1 MFSFLRL
8 FLLLLFFI
16 ASLFTVIKAP
26 AYYLWL
32 LAVLVSEYSLIFIAV
47 ILLIWL
53 SGFTGGKP
61 QWRINSPITALALL
75 LFALPIIKA
84 YSIGTHLQDDL
95 DKAFLLYRQTGNPAT
110 MRKPF
115 SVIKL
120 FQKDPQAS
128 FKTLNYATYP
138 DTTLNLDYY
147 QTTATGKRPCVVVIH
162 GGSWSS
168 GDSKQLPE
176 LNGVLAKAGY
186 QVASINYRLAPRYK
200 SPAPL
205 QDVKAALKYLHQH
218 ADEMRIDT
226 SRFILLGR
234 SAGAQVALLA
244 AYTIKQQGIKGVIN
258 FYGPADM
265 VWGYSIPAPKLVMDS
280 KQVMANYLGGHYSEV
295 PQNYA
300 ASSPI
305 RYVNKQT
312 VPTLIIHGENDV
324 LVAYEHSRRLSYT
337 LKKNLVPHYWL
348 QLPWATHGFDH
359 HLNGPGGQLSTYA
372 VERFLQKVLK

>member
-1 MFSFLRL
+1 MFNKLRL
-8 FLLLLFFI
+8 LFLILLFI
-16 ASLFTVIKAP
+16 ASLFTVVKAP

-32 LAVLVSEYSLIFIAV
+32 LAVLVSEYGVLFIITTV
-47 ILLIWL
+47 LIWL
-53 SGFTGGKP
+53 AGFLVSKP
-61 QWRINSPITALALL
+61 QWRISTLIAAAALV
-75 LFALPIIKA
+75 LFASPMVRAHNVANNLKA
-84 YSIGTHLQDDL
+84 DL
-95 DKAFLLYRQTGNPAT
+95 DKAFPLDQNSVSSAQGSEPFNLFKLL
-110 MRKPF
+110 
-115 SVIKL
+115 I
-120 FQKDPQAS
+120 KDPKAS
-128 FKTLNYATYP
+128 YKTLNYVSYP
-138 DTTLNLDYY
+138 DTTLTLDYY
-147 QTTATGKRPCVVVIH
+147 QTMSPGKRPCVVVIH

-176 LNGVLAKAGY
+176 LNGVLATAGY
-186 QVASINYRLAPRYK
+186 QVVSINYRLSPRWK
-200 SPAPL
+200 SPAPV
-205 QDVKAALKYLHQH
+205 QDVVATLNYLHQH
-218 ADEMRIDT
+218 ATEMRIDT

-234 SAGAQVALLA
+234 SAGAQIALLA
-244 AYTIKQQGIKGVIN
+244 AYTIKQQGIKGVID

-280 KQVMANYLGGHYSEV
+280 RQVMANYLGGHYPKV

-305 RYVNKQT
+305 RYVNKHT

-324 LVAYEHSRRLSYT
+324 LVAYEHSRRLSDT

-372 VERFLQKVLK
+372 VQRFLQKVSR